1 MPWSRVKRGA
11 ARCALALLLACGW
24 SVQAA
29 AEPLLVMTREGVQH
43 RFDVELADDDA
54 ERSRGLMFRRELADT
69 AGMLFDFER
78 EQPVGMWMKNTY
90 IPLDMLFIDRRGRVV
105 YIARQTEPHSLKTIS
120 ARRPVRAVLEV
131 RGGLT
136 EERRIKRGDTIVHP
150 VFSKRR

>member
-78 EQPVGMWMKNTY
+78 EQPVGM
-90 IPLDMLFIDRRGRVV
+90 
-105 YIARQTEPHSLKTIS
+105 
-120 ARRPVRAVLEV
+120 
-131 RGGLT
+131 
-136 EERRIKRGDTIVHP
+136 
-150 VFSKRR
+150 